1 MTKSKPEQLNA
12 IVTFLL
18 DNRAEITSED
28 IERLALALAPAHP
41 RLPTASEADEPTP
54 ESPEP
59 DHSWMESGEHGGA
72 EFPAVAGNE
81 TMAIWKDCGT
91 QDTCEITR
99 GRRKGVIEIKY
110 DGKPSKSTLAFLKSV
125 KVKGSNR
132 RAFNYNGKTHVWYG
146 EAEYFTRLT
155 ARYQYVAG
163 ENTSE
168 LQAALDS

>member
-1 MTKSKPEQLNA
+1 MVGLS
-12 IVTFLL
+12 
-18 DNRAEITSED
+18 S
-28 IERLALALAPAHP
+28 
-41 RLPTASEADEPTP
+41 LPSQVPKR
-54 ESPEP
+54 
-59 DHSWMESGEHGGA
+59 WQSGKI
-72 EFPAVAGNE
+72 AGH
-81 TMAIWKDCGT
+81 KDL
-91 QDTCEITR
+91 CEITR

-132 RAFNYNGKTHVWYG
+132 RAFNYNGQTQVWFG
-146 EAEYFTRLT
+146 EAEYFVKLT

>member
-18 DNRAEITSED
+18 DNRAEIAGED
-28 IERLALALAPAHP
+28 IERLALAFAPAHP
-41 RLPTASEADEPTP
+41 RLPTASEAEAP
-54 ESPEP
+54 EPEP
-59 DHSWMESGEHGGA
+59 DHSWMEEGEHGGA

-91 QDTCEITR
+91 QDVCEITR

-132 RAFNYNGKTHVWYG
+132 RAFNYNGQTQVWFG
-146 EAEYFTRLT
+146 EAEYFVKLT